1 MGRLHLEL
9 MEYKNMKSVFIEG
22 EEFRIYPQT
31 FAAMIKAEQV
41 QREAGLREGKLE
53 GGDII
58 SALKRDPD
66 ILHKLA
72 AVFYLNDSESLKRW
86 PELWK
91 QWADRYSAL
100 QMLPIIEAAVSAT
113 REGRLNIS
121 AVVDGL
127 KKPSANEK
135 KS

>member
-1 MGRLHLEL
+1 
-9 MEYKNMKSVFIEG
+9 MKSVFIEG

-41 QREAGLREGKLE
+41 QKEAGLREGKLE

-58 SALKRDPD
+58 SALRRDPD

-72 AVFYLNDSESLKRW
+72 AVYYLNDAESLKRW

-127 KKPSANEK
+127 KKPSANK
-135 KS
+135 KQHSS

>member
-1 MGRLHLEL
+1 
-9 MEYKNMKSVFIEG
+9 MKSVFIEG

-72 AVFYLNDSESLKRW
+72 AVYYLNDAESLKRW

-127 KKPSANEK
+127 KKPSANK
-135 KS
+135 KQHSS

>member
-1 MGRLHLEL
+1 
-9 MEYKNMKSVFIEG
+9 MKSVYIEG

-41 QREAGLREGKLE
+41 RREAGLREGKLE

-72 AVFYLNDSESLKRW
+72 AIYYLNDAESLKRW

>member
-1 MGRLHLEL
+1 
-9 MEYKNMKSVFIEG
+9 MKSVFIEG

-53 GGDII
+53 SGDII

-72 AVFYLNDSESLKRW
+72 TVYYLNDAESLKRW
-86 PELWK
+86 PDLWK

-121 AVVDGL
+121 AVVDVL

>member
-1 MGRLHLEL
+1 
-9 MEYKNMKSVFIEG
+9 MKSVFIEG

-41 QREAGLREGKLE
+41 QKEAGLREGKLE

-72 AVFYLNDSESLKRW
+72 AVYYLNDAESLKRW

-127 KKPSANEK
+127 KKPSANKK

>member
-1 MGRLHLEL
+1 
-9 MEYKNMKSVFIEG
+9 MKSVFIEG

-41 QREAGLREGKLE
+41 QREAGLRDGKIE

-72 AVFYLNDSESLKRW
+72 AVYYLNDAESLKRW

-127 KKPSANEK
+127 KKPSANK
-135 KS
+135 KQHSS

>member
-1 MGRLHLEL
+1 
-9 MEYKNMKSVFIEG
+9 MKSVFIEG

-31 FAAMIKAEQV
+31 FAAMIKAEQL
-41 QREAGLREGKLE
+41 LRESGLSKGKLE

-58 SALKRDPD
+58 SALKRDSD

-72 AVFYLNDSESLKRW
+72 AVYYLNDSKSLERW
-86 PELWK
+86 PQLWK
-91 QWADRYSAL
+91 QWADRYSPL

-113 REGRLNIS
+113 REGKVNLS
-121 AVVDGL
+121 TVVDNL
-127 KKPSANEK
+127 TKSLSNK

>member
-1 MGRLHLEL
+1 
-9 MEYKNMKSVFIEG
+9 MKSVFIEG

-41 QREAGLREGKLE
+41 QREAGLPEGKLE

-72 AVFYLNDSESLKRW
+72 AVYYLNDSKSLERW

-91 QWADRYSAL
+91 QWADRYSPL
-100 QMLPIIEAAVSAT
+100 QMLPIIEAAVSMT
-113 REGRLNIS
+113 REGVLNKVSILNALTKRRLN
-121 AVVDGL
+121 
-127 KKPSANEK
+127 KKAN
-135 KS
+135 

>member
-1 MGRLHLEL
+1 
-9 MEYKNMKSVFIEG
+9 MKSVFIEG

-41 QREAGLREGKLE
+41 QKEAGLREGKLE

-72 AVFYLNDSESLKRW
+72 AVYYLNDAESLKRW

-100 QMLPIIEAAVSAT
+100 QMLPIIEAAVSMT
-113 REGRLNIS
+113 REGAKIETLNKAATIE
-121 AVVDGL
+121 AL
-127 KKPSANEK
+127 TKRIQNKKAN
-135 KS
+135 

>member
-1 MGRLHLEL
+1 
-9 MEYKNMKSVFIEG
+9 MKSVFIEG

-31 FAAMIKAEQV
+31 FAAMIKAEQL
-41 QREAGLREGKLE
+41 LRESGLSKGKLE

-72 AVFYLNDSESLKRW
+72 AVYYLNDSKSLERW
-86 PELWK
+86 PHLWK
-91 QWADRYSAL
+91 QWADRFSPL

>member
-1 MGRLHLEL
+1 
-9 MEYKNMKSVFIEG
+9 MKSVFIEG

-41 QREAGLREGKLE
+41 QREAGLREEKLE

-72 AVFYLNDSESLKRW
+72 AVYYLNDAESLKRW

-127 KKPSANEK
+127 KKKNK
-135 KS
+135 NVN

>member
-1 MGRLHLEL
+1 
-9 MEYKNMKSVFIEG
+9 MKSIFIEG

-72 AVFYLNDSESLKRW
+72 AVYYLNDAESLKRW

-127 KKPSANEK
+127 KKPSANKK

>member
-1 MGRLHLEL
+1 
-9 MEYKNMKSVFIEG
+9 MKSVFIEG

-41 QREAGLREGKLE
+41 QKEAGLRDGKLE

-72 AVFYLNDSESLKRW
+72 AVYYLNDAESLKRW

-127 KKPSANEK
+127 KKPSANK
-135 KS
+135 KQHSS

>member
-1 MGRLHLEL
+1 
-9 MEYKNMKSVFIEG
+9 MKSVFIEG

>member
-1 MGRLHLEL
+1 
-9 MEYKNMKSVFIEG
+9 MKSVFIEG

-41 QREAGLREGKLE
+41 QREAGLRDGKLE

-72 AVFYLNDSESLKRW
+72 AVYYLNDAESLKRW

-113 REGRLNIS
+113 KEGRLNIS

-127 KKPSANEK
+127 KKPSANK
-135 KS
+135 KQHSS

>member
-1 MGRLHLEL
+1 
-9 MEYKNMKSVFIEG
+9 MKSVFIEG

-41 QREAGLREGKLE
+41 QKEAGLREGKLE

-72 AVFYLNDSESLKRW
+72 AVYYLNDAESLKRW

-127 KKPSANEK
+127 KKPSANK
-135 KS
+135 KQHSS

>member
-1 MGRLHLEL
+1 
-9 MEYKNMKSVFIEG
+9 MKSVFIEG

-31 FAAMIKAEQV
+31 FAAMIKAEQL
-41 QREAGLREGKLE
+41 QREAGLTEGKLE

-72 AVFYLNDSESLKRW
+72 AVYYLNDSKSLERW

-121 AVVDGL
+121 AVVDGF
-127 KKPSANEK
+127 KKKNK
-135 KS
+135 NVN

>member
-1 MGRLHLEL
+1 
-9 MEYKNMKSVFIEG
+9 MKSVFIEG

-72 AVFYLNDSESLKRW
+72 AVYYLNDAESLKRW

-113 REGRLNIS
+113 REGRLNMS

>member
-1 MGRLHLEL
+1 
-9 MEYKNMKSVFIEG
+9 MKSVFIEG

-31 FAAMIKAEQV
+31 FAAMIKAEQILKGS
-41 QREAGLREGKLE
+41 GLSKKKLE

-72 AVFYLNDSESLKRW
+72 AVYYLNDPKSLERW

-91 QWADRYSAL
+91 QWADKFSPL
-100 QMLPIIEAAVSAT
+100 QMLPIIEAAVTAT
-113 REGRLNIS
+113 REEKINLS
-121 AVVDGL
+121 AVVDNL
-127 KKPSANEK
+127 TKSLSNK